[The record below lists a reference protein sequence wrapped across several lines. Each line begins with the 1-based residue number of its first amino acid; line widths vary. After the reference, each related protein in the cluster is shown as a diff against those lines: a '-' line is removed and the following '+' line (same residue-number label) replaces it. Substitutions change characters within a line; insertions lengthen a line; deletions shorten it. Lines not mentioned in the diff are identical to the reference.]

1 MLGTLRRRFI
11 LSHILPLLVTLPLMG
26 IALIYVLETRVLLD
40 GLTQELRGQV
50 LLVSDIARTNPA
62 IWSDAQAASAF
73 ADELALHLT
82 ARVMLLSP
90 DERLLASSDPADAR
104 RVGQHIDVADWSQ
117 ILQGATVVRSSYS
130 QGMHTD
136 VVDAYSAVPG
146 SNGQVVGV
154 VRLSHQL
161 VTVFERFLRLR
172 YLIAGVLLGG
182 LILGAATGWVLAL
195 NMERPLSDATDAV
208 GRLASGEPLTVLPER
223 GPEEIH
229 RLLHSVNT
237 VVDRLRSAEEARRQL
252 LANLVHELGR
262 PLGALGSAIH
272 ALVRGAAEDEELRQE
287 LLVGMNEEIGH
298 LQRLLDD
305 LAGLHD
311 QAFGTLELN
320 RRTTEMDK
328 WLTHTLPTWRESALA
343 KGLRW
348 RASIPPS
355 LPALCVD
362 SDRLGQALGNLLNNA
377 IKYTPVHGTVSV
389 DAGVKG
395 DKFWV
400 RVSDTGPGITQE
412 EQERIFSP
420 FYRSQADRRF
430 PQGMGLGLSIAR
442 DLVAA
447 HGGWLEL
454 DSTLGVGSRFT
465 ISLPLSLA
473 EEG

>member
-40 GLTQELRGQV
+40 GLSQELRGQV
-50 LLVSDIARTNPA
+50 LLVADIAKTEPD
-62 IWSDAQAASAF
+62 IWTSRQKAETF
-73 ADELALHLT
+73 ATELAPHLT
-82 ARVMLLSP
+82 ARVMLMSP
-90 DERLLASSDPADAR
+90 DERLLASSDAADEPR
-104 RVGQHIDVADWSQ
+104 LGEHITIPEWSQ
-117 ILQGATVVRSSYS
+117 ILQGETIVRSSYS
-130 QGMHTD
+130 QSMRAD
-136 VVDAYSAVPG
+136 VVDAYAAVKGPD
-146 SNGQVVGV
+146 GQVVGV

-172 YLIAGVLLGG
+172 YIIAAVLLGG

-195 NMERPLSDATDAV
+195 NMERPLSDVTEAV
-208 GRLASGEPLTVLPER
+208 SRLASGEPLTILPER
-223 GPEEIH
+223 GPEEIQ

-237 VVDRLRSAEEARRQL
+237 LVDRLRSAEEARRQL

-272 ALVRGAAEDEELRQE
+272 AMIRGAAADEELSQE
-287 LLVGMNEEIGH
+287 LLVGMNEEVSH

-320 RRTTEMDK
+320 RRSIEMDK
-328 WLTHTLPTWRESALA
+328 WLAHTLPTWREAALA

-348 RASIPPS
+348 RANIPPT
-355 LPALCVD
+355 LPTLCVD
-362 SDRLGQALGNLLNNA
+362 ADRLGQALGNLLNNA
-377 IKYTPVHGTVSV
+377 IKYTPIHGTVSV
-389 DAGVKG
+389 DAGVEG

-400 RVSDTGPGITQE
+400 RVSDTGPGITPE

-430 PQGMGLGLSIAR
+430 PSGMGLGLSIAR
-442 DLVAA
+442 DLIAA

-454 DSTLGVGSRFT
+454 DSTPGVGSEFT

-473 EEG
+473 EEE